1 MCLDAHKNKIVVSL
15 SWPAGQRL
23 VAALVDFH
31 VSLQQKHFFS
41 PLSVEMSE
49 ESRHEIH
56 SVCHYKLMVNPH
68 TVMVKWDRG
77 GEADMDGTV
86 SGFGVTQWL
95 ILTRCIESSHEGKL
109 CSTSRTTLC
118 YSVGCSI

>member
-56 SVCHYKLMVNPH
+56 TVCHYKLMVNPH

-77 GEADMDGTV
+77 ERQTWMG
-86 SGFGVTQWL
+86 Q
-95 ILTRCIESSHEGKL
+95 
-109 CSTSRTTLC
+109 
-118 YSVGCSI
+118 SVGSGLHNGSY